1 MVFKSLLGQTV
12 KRIFLAFIKGYQL
25 TISPLIGPSCRF
37 HPTCSNYAA
46 EAIEKKSLFMAI
58 YLIVSRLLRCNPFF
72 KGGDDPVR

>member
-1 MVFKSLLGQTV
+1 MVLKSLPGQIV
-12 KRIFLAFIKGYQL
+12 KRVFLVFIRGYQL

-58 YLIVSRLLRCNPFF
+58 YLIIARLLRCNPFF
-72 KGGDDPVR
+72 KGGEDPVR

>member
-1 MVFKSLLGQTV
+1 MVFKSLLGHIV
-12 KRIFLAFIKGYQL
+12 KRIFLALIKGYQL

-46 EAIEKKSLFMAI
+46 EAIEKKSLFMAA

-72 KGGDDPVR
+72 KGGEDPLR